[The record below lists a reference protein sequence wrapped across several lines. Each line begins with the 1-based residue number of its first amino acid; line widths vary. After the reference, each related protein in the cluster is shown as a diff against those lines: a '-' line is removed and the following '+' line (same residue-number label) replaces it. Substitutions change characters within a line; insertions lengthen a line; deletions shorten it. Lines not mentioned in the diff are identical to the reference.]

1 MLFAVILPVLVV
13 LFLLA
18 MERFEAW
25 VVGPPD
31 HDAGVP
37 QVSANPDRTGAASG
51 GVASGGA
58 APGGG
63 AGLASDEC
71 RQFRMRGRDL
81 RPLRSDVTALHPT
94 ACSGTPS
101 DAQVHCA
108 QHRGNEADIHRQDS
122 HRLIEGHGTW
132 TYR

>member
-1 MLFAVILPVLVV
+1 MLFAVLLPVLVV

-51 GVASGGA
+51 GAASGGA

-71 RQFRMRGRDL
+71 RQFRTRGRDL
-81 RPLRSDVTALHPT
+81 RPLRSGVTALHPA

-108 QHRGNEADIHRQDS
+108 QLRGNEADIHRQGS
-122 HRLIEGHGTW
+122 RRPIEGHGTW

>member
-1 MLFAVILPVLVV
+1 MVLIAVLLPFLVV

-37 QVSANPDRTGAASG
+37 KGSANPDRRGAASG
-51 GVASGGA
+51 GAASGG
-58 APGGG
+58 GGG
-63 AGLASDEC
+63 PASDERRHFLAC
-71 RQFRMRGRDL
+71 GRDL
-81 RPLRSDVTALHPT
+81 RPLRSGVTAPHPT

-108 QHRGNEADIHRQDS
+108 QHRGNEADIHRLGS
-122 HRLIEGHGTW
+122 RRPIEGHGTW
-132 TYR
+132 KYR

>member
-1 MLFAVILPVLVV
+1 MLFAVLLPFLVG

-37 QVSANPDRTGAASG
+37 QGSANPDRTGAASG
-51 GVASGGA
+51 GA

-63 AGLASDEC
+63 GGLASNER
-71 RQFRMRGRDL
+71 RQFLACGRDL
-81 RPLRSDVTALHPT
+81 RPLRSGVTALHPT
-94 ACSGTPS
+94 ACSGTTS

-108 QHRGNEADIHRQDS
+108 QHGDNEADIHRRGS
-122 HRLIEGHGTW
+122 RRPIEGHGTW